1 MNCRN
6 NGTVGPY
13 SIFVGWEN
21 FPATEPYVATPGI
34 FGVSPAKER
43 TRRPKK
49 GLVDGY
55 QSLLRMSMNVELH
68 TEQGVKII
76 VPLVRRLDASV
87 VQAFKQQVLEAID
100 PDTKNVLLDLN
111 HVDFIDS
118 SCLGALVSILKSVN
132 GQGELALCSLNDTIK
147 NLFKL
152 TRMDRIFSIKETRQ
166 DALNAFTSL

>member
-1 MNCRN
+1 
-6 NGTVGPY
+6 
-13 SIFVGWEN
+13 
-21 FPATEPYVATPGI
+21 
-34 FGVSPAKER
+34 
-43 TRRPKK
+43 
-49 GLVDGY
+49 
-55 QSLLRMSMNVELH
+55 MNVELH

-118 SCLGALVSILKSVN
+118 SCLGAL
-132 GQGELALCSLNDTIK
+132 ALCSLNDTIK

-152 TRMDRIFSIKETRQ
+152 TRMDRIFAIKETRQ